1 MIKRMFRVMPKLF
14 RVKQWIKN
22 FLVLIPFLAAG
33 KEMTWF
39 NLKLLFLGFMSFCL
53 TSSIIYMINDWND
66 KEADRLHET
75 KSKRPIASREV
86 SAKFVILS
94 CISLFTVLI
103 NLLIHLNLAF
113 ISVIFVYASNSLL
126 YTFYLKKIP
135 ILEFISVSIG
145 FILRGYAG
153 ATIFS
158 INLSSWFLIVI
169 WFSSL
174 YLILGKRE
182 AEFRKSLPR
191 HHVRQ
196 VLNDYTLDFLKDSKL
211 VSLSAAV
218 TSYCSWA
225 LFEKTDNLYTLL
237 SVIPVTAFFLTYSI
251 QLEKSKGESPEVIML
266 ENRLILLCLGAIL
279 VLLYLS
285 ATFV

>member
-1 MIKRMFRVMPKLF
+1 M
-14 RVKQWIKN
+14 KQWIKN
-22 FLVLIPFLAAG
+22 FLVLVPCFAAG
-33 KEMTWF
+33 IEINWE
-39 NLKLLFLGFMSFCL
+39 NSVLLLLGFLSFCF

-66 KEADRLHET
+66 QEADRLHEI
-75 KSKRPIASREV
+75 KSKRPIASRDV
-86 SAKFVILS
+86 SAKFVLTI
-94 CISLFTVLI
+94 CISLFS
-103 NLLIHLNLAF
+103 LLILLLLHQNAAF
-113 ISVIFVYASNSLL
+113 VIVIFVYAFNSLS
-126 YTFYLKKIP
+126 YTFYLKKVP
-135 ILEFISVSIG
+135 IVEFISVSIG

-182 AEFRKSLPR
+182 AEYGRFPEGD
-191 HHVRQ
+191 HVRR
-196 VLNDYTLDFLKDSKL
+196 VLNDYSSSFLKDSKL
-211 VSLSAAV
+211 VSLSAAL

-225 LFEKTDNLYTLL
+225 LYEKTDNAFTLL
-237 SVIPVTAFFLTYSI
+237 SVLPVTVFFFTYSI

-266 ENRLILLCLGAIL
+266 ESRLILLCLATML

-285 ATFV
+285 TTFV